1 MSSGLVIIL
10 TGILVS
16 VACSLLGAFLVLRR
30 MSMLADAIS
39 HAILPGLVAG
49 YFVAQGPNLLAGFV
63 SAAAAAIV
71 TVSLVEAL
79 EKSRRV
85 RNDAAIGIVFPAMFA
100 LGTVIVSRFF
110 ASVHLDAD
118 AILYGNIEFAALE
131 SLFIGS
137 LDLGPQALWVM
148 GGLCVINFLFV
159 MLFYKELKL
168 ATFDPELAGAL
179 GFSPVIIHYALMTV
193 VSITAV
199 GAFTAVGAVLTVALL
214 IVPAATAYLLTHR
227 LPVMIALAAAIGA
240 AGALGGYTLAV
251 AVDTSIAGAMAS
263 VAGLFFGL
271 ALIFSPTHGLLARA
285 LRLRQQ
291 RARFASETLVMH
303 LATHEHTAVEQTES
317 AVAHLSEE
325 LRWTTAFAQRTVE
338 RAVRSGLVTR
348 SDDQLSLTEA
358 GRIMAESSLQRDQ
371 ARGDIGA
378 THGVPLEL

>member
-10 TGILVS
+10 TGVLVA
-16 VACSLLGAFLVLRR
+16 VACSLLGVFLVLRK

-63 SAAAAAIV
+63 GAAAAAIITV
-71 TVSLVEAL
+71 TLVEAL

-110 ASVHLDAD
+110 ANVHLDAD
-118 AILYGNIEFAALE
+118 AILFGNIEFAALE
-131 SLFIGS
+131 SLFIGP

-148 GGLCVINFLFV
+148 GALCVINLLFV
-159 MLFYKELKL
+159 TLFYKELKL
-168 ATFDPELAGAL
+168 ATFDPGLAGAL
-179 GFSPVIIHYALMTV
+179 GFSPVVIHYALMTV

-227 LPVMIALAAAIGA
+227 LPVMIGLAAAIGA
-240 AGALGGYTLAV
+240 ASALGGYALAV
-251 AVDTSIAGAMAS
+251 AVDASIAGAMAT

-271 ALIFSPTHGLLARA
+271 ALVFSPAHGALARA
-285 LRLRQQ
+285 LRLRRQ
-291 RARFASETLVMH
+291 RAQFASETLVMH
-303 LATHEHTAVEQTES
+303 LATHENTANEHAES
-317 AVAHLSEE
+317 AVAHLSVE
-325 LRWTTAFAQRTVE
+325 LRWTPAFAQQTIE

-348 SDDQLSLTEA
+348 SDDHLSLTES
-358 GRIMAESSLQRDQ
+358 GRDLAESGLQRDQ
-371 ARGDIGA
+371 TRGDIGA